1 MELSERVKKAECPFW
16 GETCTKETRLNGC
29 RLGVCSVVVGK
40 EYVVT
45 CPKRYGNDIL
55 REISYNNFKPN
66 TSVLVF
72 KEVEIVK
79 VGNSGLK
86 SDYLL
91 ANKNELSNFVTVEI
105 VTVDTTNTGE
115 LVQAF
120 RDAIQKGYYAEKY
133 NFGINWANVVKRTLP
148 QLVKK
153 GAQLARWNKKMYV
166 VLQKSL
172 LNHLREWSPFS
183 SSEGNIIFLVYDFVE
198 EGKLSLVETLSTKA
212 EELAKGLAKVE
223 TSQDLYRFIR
233 KLKASQPYNCFML

>member
-1 MELSERVKKAECPFW
+1 VKRAECPFW
-16 GETCTKETRLNGC
+16 GEPCIKETRLNGH

-45 CPKRYGNDIL
+45 CPKRYGKDIL
-55 REISYNNFKPN
+55 REIAYNNFKPN
-66 TSVLVF
+66 TNVLVF

-91 ANKNELSNFVTVEI
+91 VDKNNFENFVAVEI

-115 LVQAF
+115 LVRAF
-120 RDAIQKGYYAEKY
+120 RDAIQKGYYARKY

-153 GAQLARWNKKMYV
+153 GAQLASWNKRIYV

-172 LNHLREWSPFS
+172 LNHLREWSPFT
-183 SSEGNIIFLVYDFVE
+183 SSEGNIIIFLVYDFIE
-198 EGKLSLVETLSTKA
+198 EGKLGLVKTLSAKA
-212 EELAKGLAKVE
+212 EDLAKGLAEVE
-223 TSQDLYRFIR
+223 TDQDLHRFIR
-233 KLKASQPYNCFML
+233 KLQASQPCDHYCI